1 MRRYASLI
9 ALILLSATG
18 LVRAGD
24 VDRGRELHQENC
36 IRCHASMQGGIYGA
50 DGTGIYVRDNR
61 RIDSLEALYKQVR
74 RCKTSLGV
82 SWPED
87 QIEDVVTYLNQNF
100 YKFEE

>member
-1 MRRYASLI
+1 MRHLARLTTM
-9 ALILLSATG
+9 LLLLVTG
-18 LVRAGD
+18 LAQAGD
-24 VDRGRELHQENC
+24 AERGRELHQENC

-50 DGTGIYVRDNR
+50 DGTGIYVRENR
-61 RIDSLEALYKQVR
+61 RIDSLEGLYNQVR